1 MYRKARLIICLV
13 VFLIMVLLY
22 HVMMDNKSTDVC
34 AMCKN
39 SLDKSYNEVVALIH
53 THQGEFLN
61 KGNDEF
67 KSFAA
72 LFDELISVDLRGPS
86 DAVFSFRAPHPEVT
100 LQLIYRSDDHLLL
113 QSDISLTEDTNELRI
128 DNLGIRQSGYLS
140 NNKLY
145 VTQAEII
152 SKLIIGRFAFEP
164 QANGNLSL
172 IYNG

>member
-22 HVMMDNKSTDVC
+22 HVMMDNKSTDVY

-72 LFDELISVDLRGPS
+72 LFDIELISVDLRDPS
-86 DAVFSFRAPHPEVT
+86 EAVFSFRAPHPEAS

-128 DNLGIRQSGYLS
+128 DNLGIRQSGYIFG
-140 NNKLY
+140 KRIRQGWFY
-145 VTQAEII
+145 YE
-152 SKLIIGRFAFEP
+152 AFLP
-164 QANGNLSL
+164 T
-172 IYNG
+172 

>member
-128 DNLGIRQSGYLS
+128 DNLGIRQSGY
-140 NNKLY
+140 
-145 VTQAEII
+145 I
-152 SKLIIGRFAFEP
+152 FAKRIRQGWFYYEEFLP
-164 QANGNLSL
+164 T
-172 IYNG
+172 

>member
-1 MYRKARLIICLV
+1 MRMHRKARLIICLV
-13 VFLIMVLLY
+13 IFLIMVLLY

-72 LFDELISVDLRGPS
+72 LFDELISVDLRDPS
-86 DAVFSFRAPHPEVT
+86 DAVFSFRAPHPEVS

-128 DNLGIRQSGYLS
+128 DNLGITQSGYIFG
-140 NNKLY
+140 KRIRQGWFY
-145 VTQAEII
+145 YE
-152 SKLIIGRFAFEP
+152 AFLP
-164 QANGNLSL
+164 T
-172 IYNG
+172 

>member
-1 MYRKARLIICLV
+1 MRMNRKARLIICLV
-13 VFLIMVLLY
+13 IFLIMVLLY

-72 LFDELISVDLRGPS
+72 LFDI
-86 DAVFSFRAPHPEVT
+86 
-100 LQLIYRSDDHLLL
+100 
-113 QSDISLTEDTNELRI
+113 
-128 DNLGIRQSGYLS
+128 
-140 NNKLY
+140 
-145 VTQAEII
+145 
-152 SKLIIGRFAFEP
+152 KLICVIRVKRFFRSAR
-164 QANGNLSL
+164 L
-172 IYNG
+172 ILRFLYS

>member
-1 MYRKARLIICLV
+1 MHRKARLIICLV

-53 THQGEFLN
+53 THQGEFLD

-72 LFDELISVDLRGPS
+72 LFDIELISVDLRGPS
-86 DAVFSFRAPHPEVT
+86 NAVFSFRAPHPEVD

-128 DNLGIRQSGYLS
+128 DNLGIRQSGYIFG
-140 NNKLY
+140 KRIRQGWFY
-145 VTQAEII
+145 YE
-152 SKLIIGRFAFEP
+152 AFLP
-164 QANGNLSL
+164 T
-172 IYNG
+172 

>member
-72 LFDELISVDLRGPS
+72 LFDIELISVDLRDPS
-86 DAVFSFRAPHPEVT
+86 DVVFSFRAPHPEVT

-128 DNLGIRQSGYLS
+128 DNLGIRQSGY
-140 NNKLY
+140 
-145 VTQAEII
+145 I
-152 SKLIIGRFAFEP
+152 FAKRIRQGWFYYEAFLP
-164 QANGNLSL
+164 T
-172 IYNG
+172 

>member
-72 LFDELISVDLRGPS
+72 LFDIELISVDLRGPS

-128 DNLGIRQSGYLS
+128 DNLGIRQSGY
-140 NNKLY
+140 
-145 VTQAEII
+145 I
-152 SKLIIGRFAFEP
+152 FAKRIRQGWFYYEAWSP
-164 QANGNLSL
+164 PGS
-172 IYNG
+172 